1 MADES
6 PTPALG
12 GVNAAQAD
20 SAHHESIQDT
30 WTPKSLKALSINGM
44 TPFHSHTEGVNERL
58 REAHA
63 LLAILA
69 STYGNADEYSNHP
82 QVEISL
88 ATMNFSFAQS
98 ALDGVATLLALAQH
112 HYDHV
117 SKMDREKWS

>member
-6 PTPALG
+6 PTPGSA

-20 SAHHESIQDT
+20 CAHHESIQDT

-44 TPFHSHTEGVNERL
+44 TPFSSHTEGVNERL

-63 LLAILA
+63 LLTILA
-69 STYGNADEYSNHP
+69 STYGNADEYRDQP
-82 QVEISL
+82 YIEISL
-88 ATMNFSFAQS
+88 TTMNNSIVQS
-98 ALDGVATLLALAQH
+98 ALDGVATLIALAQH

-117 SKMDREKWS
+117 AKVDREKRS